1 MTSLIISP
9 LRLRKIQLAILGVVG
24 SMVFVVSLSVM
35 FNIDLILFHFDI
47 RNYETYAYFKD
58 FPIPILAKWLSF
70 LYDWALSDWV
80 LNALIWGGVV
90 GFIVSV
96 LLIDKLVIDKSTS
109 LIRGNRIEDAK
120 KLRKMIKEKSRLF
133 IGKEKVPLPYT
144 NENRSIGIIGMSG
157 SGKTQSIFPLIEQ
170 VVKFKETMIIYDRKP
185 DFWIN
190 YFRDEQADRKTK
202 QVNVWNFVAGV
213 FGRKVEKI
221 VAGNDFLFYPADARS
236 IKWNF
241 FLDIPDD
248 EQEMLDEADKIVK
261 SFIPD
266 TQSKEKFWDNTARM
280 ILKGIIIKVKTSPN
294 PSTKQLIDFI
304 RQFQT
309 KEEIWANLQDVN
321 DKYGLSIKSLLTEA
335 AEATAGSIMMNLQP
349 YFIKIMRPE
358 FYFEESNFSITKFI
372 KSTANKNI
380 DQRLFLVQTKK
391 EEGNYEGY
399 FRVMLDMMTRTIL
412 SLENNPNRR
421 IWIFLD
427 EAQTLG
433 KLSEVN
439 DQLAEG
445 RSKGGCV
452 VLATQDLARLE
463 ELYGEHLMRNI
474 FQLLGTKLML
484 QYDDPKGQ
492 KFISEFLGEQE
503 VEEKNKNR
511 MISRDA
517 QRDIEQVSERN
528 TTKKVLLTGELGL
541 LKPLSAY
548 LKMPGFPVTVVHFK
562 FFQPSQINFLKKAV
576 INQMF
581 NSLTVNTNEEAVP
594 SAKKIQAKKTTQEK
608 KTKGKTQVDKG
619 EIEMRYEDKNGNE
632 ITEEQY
638 KTLMLVGAE
647 STTKGYTI

>member
-1 MTSLIISP
+1 M
-9 LRLRKIQLAILGVVG
+9 LGVTG
-24 SMVFVVSLSVM
+24 SMISVVAISVK
-35 FNIDLILFHFDI
+35 FNINLILFNFDV
-47 RNYETYAYFKD
+47 RNYETYAYLKD

-80 LNALIWGGVV
+80 LNALIWGGAI
-90 GFIVSV
+90 GFIVSI

-109 LIRGNRIEDAK
+109 LIRGNRIENAK
-120 KLRKMIKEKSRLF
+120 KLKRMIKEKSRLF

-144 NENRSIGIIGMSG
+144 NENRSIGIIGMAG
-157 SGKTQSIFPLIEQ
+157 SGKTQGIFSLLEQ
-170 VVKFKETMIIYDRKP
+170 VVRFKETMIIYDRKP
-185 DFWIN
+185 DFWIT
-190 YFRDEQADRKTK
+190 YYRADR
-202 QVNVWNFVAGV
+202 
-213 FGRKVEKI
+213 
-221 VAGNDFLFYPADARS
+221 DFLFYPADARS

-309 KEEIWANLQDVN
+309 KEEIWANLQEVN

-358 FYFEESNFSITKFI
+358 FYFEESDFSITKFI
-372 KSTANKNI
+372 ESTANKNI

-474 FQLLGTKLML
+474 FQLLSTKLML

-548 LKMPGFPVTVVHFK
+548 LKMPGFPVTVVNFK
-562 FFQPSQINFLKKAV
+562 FFQPPQINFFKKAV

-581 NSLTVNTNEEAVP
+581 NSLTVNINEGKISSV
-594 SAKKIQAKKTTQEK
+594 KKIQAKKTTQK
-608 KTKGKTQVDKG
+608 KKEHVDKDKV
-619 EIEMRYEDKNGNE
+619 ETRYEDKNGDE

-647 STTKGYTI
+647 STIKGHMI

>member
-9 LRLRKIQLAILGVVG
+9 LRLRKIQLALLGIAG
-24 SMVFVVSLSVM
+24 SVTAIVAISVS
-35 FNIDLILFHFDI
+35 FKINLILFKFDL
-47 RNYETYAYFKD
+47 RSYETYAYLKSY
-58 FPIPILAKWLSF
+58 PIPILAKWLPYF
-70 LYDWALSDWV
+70 YDWALSDWV
-80 LNALIWGGVV
+80 LNAMIWGSVIGS
-90 GFIVSV
+90 IVSV
-96 LLIDKLVIDKSTS
+96 ILIDKLVIDKSTS
-109 LIRGNRIEDAK
+109 LIRGNTIQTSRHI
-120 KLRKMIKEKSRLF
+120 RSMIKTKARLY
-133 IGKEKVPLPYT
+133 IGKERIPLPYT
-144 NENRSIGIIGMSG
+144 NENRSIGIIGMAG
-157 SGKTQSIFPLIEQ
+157 SGKTQAVFSLLTQILA
-170 VVKFKETMIIYDRKP
+170 FKETTIIYDRKP

-190 YFRDEQADRKTK
+190 YFRDENTEQVADKK
-202 QVNVWNFVAGV
+202 NVWDFVTGVFGKKVEKFVAG
-213 FGRKVEKI
+213 K
-221 VAGNDFLFYPADARS
+221 DYLFYPADARS

-248 EQEMLDEADKIVK
+248 EQEMLDEVDKVVK

-280 ILKGIIIKVKTSPN
+280 ILKGVIVKIKTSPN
-294 PSTKQLIDFI
+294 PSTKKLIDFI
-304 RQFQT
+304 RKFQT
-309 KEEIWANLQDVN
+309 KEEIWSNLQDVN

-335 AEATAGSIMMNLQP
+335 ADATSGSIMMNLQP
-349 YFIKIMRPE
+349 YFTKIMRPE
-358 FYFEESNFSITKFI
+358 FYFDEGDFSITKFI
-372 KSTANKNI
+372 QATADKNI

-412 SLENNPNRR
+412 SLENNPDRR
-421 IWIFLD
+421 IWIILD

-433 KLSEVN
+433 KLSEIN

-445 RSKGGCV
+445 RSKGGSV
-452 VLATQDLARLE
+452 VFTTQDLSRIE

-474 FQLLGTKLML
+474 FQLLSTKLLL

-548 LKMPGFPVTVVHFK
+548 MKMPGFPATIVNFR
-562 FFQPSQINFLKKAV
+562 FFQPKQINFIKKAV
-576 INQMF
+576 SNQMF
-581 NSLTVNTNEEAVP
+581 NSEKDTVKISRGKKAPNKKAMEEIMKQNENDV
-594 SAKKIQAKKTTQEK
+594 
-608 KTKGKTQVDKG
+608 
-619 EIEMRYEDKNGNE
+619 EIVYEDRNGKVVSRE
-632 ITEEQY
+632 EFDTITLAGLESATM
-638 KTLMLVGAE
+638 KGAM
-647 STTKGYTI
+647 I

>member
-9 LRLRKIQLAILGVVG
+9 LRLRKIQLALLGVTG
-24 SMVFVVSLSVM
+24 SMMFVVAISVK
-35 FNIDLILFHFDI
+35 FNVNLILFNFDV
-47 RNYETYAYFKD
+47 RNYETYEYLKS

-70 LYDWALSDWV
+70 LYDWFLSDWV

-109 LIRGNRIEDAK
+109 LIRGNRIENAK
-120 KLRKMIKEKSRLF
+120 KMKKMIKEKSRLF

-144 NENRSIGIIGMSG
+144 NENRSIGIIGMAG
-157 SGKTQSIFPLIEQ
+157 SGKTQGIFSVFEQ
-170 VVKFKETMIIYDRKP
+170 VVRFKETMIIYDRKP
-185 DFWIN
+185 DFWIAYYREN
-190 YFRDEQADRKTK
+190 T
-202 QVNVWNFVAGV
+202 
-213 FGRKVEKI
+213 
-221 VAGNDFLFYPADARS
+221 DFLFYPADARS

-304 RQFQT
+304 REFQT

-372 KSTANKNI
+372 ESTANKNI

-474 FQLLGTKLML
+474 FQLLSTKLML

-548 LKMPGFPVTVVHFK
+548 LKMPGFPVTIVHFT
-562 FFQPSQINFLKKAV
+562 FFQPSQINFFKKAV
-576 INQMF
+576 VNQMF
-581 NSLTVNTNEEAVP
+581 NGLTLNTNEEKTSP
-594 SAKKIQAKKTTQEK
+594 IKKIQAKKTTQEK
-608 KTKGKTQVDKG
+608 KAKEKAKVDKDM
-619 EIEMRYEDKNGNE
+619 IETIFKDKNGDE
-632 ITEEQY
+632 VTEEQF
-638 KTLMLVGAE
+638 KILMLAGAE
-647 STTKGYTI
+647 STTKGYII

>member
-9 LRLRKIQLAILGVVG
+9 LRLRKIQLALLGVTG
-24 SMVFVVSLSVM
+24 SMISVVAISVK
-35 FNIDLILFHFDI
+35 FNINLILFNFDV
-47 RNYETYAYFKD
+47 RNYETYAYLKD

-80 LNALIWGGVV
+80 LNALIWGGAI
-90 GFIVSV
+90 GFIVSI

-109 LIRGNRIEDAK
+109 LIRGNRIENAK
-120 KLRKMIKEKSRLF
+120 KLKRMIKEKSRLF

-144 NENRSIGIIGMSG
+144 NENRSIGIIGMAG
-157 SGKTQSIFPLIEQ
+157 SGKTQGIFSLLEQ
-170 VVKFKETMIIYDRKP
+170 VVRFKETMIIYDRKP
-185 DFWIN
+185 DFWIT
-190 YFRDEQADRKTK
+190 YYRADR
-202 QVNVWNFVAGV
+202 
-213 FGRKVEKI
+213 
-221 VAGNDFLFYPADARS
+221 DFLFYPADARS

-309 KEEIWANLQDVN
+309 KEEIWANLQEVN

-358 FYFEESNFSITKFI
+358 FYFEESDFSITKFI
-372 KSTANKNI
+372 ESTANKNI

-474 FQLLGTKLML
+474 FQLLSTKLML

-548 LKMPGFPVTVVHFK
+548 LKMPGFPVTVVNFK
-562 FFQPSQINFLKKAV
+562 FFQPPQINFFKKAV

-581 NSLTVNTNEEAVP
+581 NSLTVNINEGKISSV
-594 SAKKIQAKKTTQEK
+594 KKIQAKKTTQK
-608 KTKGKTQVDKG
+608 KKEHVDKDKV
-619 EIEMRYEDKNGNE
+619 ETRYEDKNGDE

-647 STTKGYTI
+647 STIKGHMI

>member
-1 MTSLIISP
+1 MGCLMTSLIISP
-9 LRLRKIQLAILGVVG
+9 LRLRKIQLAVLGVVG
-24 SMVFVVSLSVM
+24 SMFFVVSLSVI
-35 FNIDLILFHFDI
+35 FNINLILFHFDI

-70 LYDWALSDWV
+70 LYDWVLSDWV

-120 KLRKMIKEKSRLF
+120 KLRKMIKEKSRLLM
-133 IGKEKVPLPYT
+133 GKEKVPLPYT
-144 NENRSIGIIGMSG
+144 NENRSIGIIGMAG
-157 SGKTQSIFPLIEQ
+157 SGKTQGIFSVLEQ
-170 VVKFKETMIIYDRKP
+170 VVRFKETMIIYDRKP
-185 DFWIN
+185 DFWIA
-190 YFRDEQADRKTK
+190 YYRTDK
-202 QVNVWNFVAGV
+202 
-213 FGRKVEKI
+213 
-221 VAGNDFLFYPADARS
+221 DFLFYPADERS

-241 FLDIPDD
+241 FLDIPND

-266 TQSKEKFWDNTARM
+266 TESKEKFWDNTARM
-280 ILKGIIIKVKTSPN
+280 ILKGIIIKVKISPN
-294 PSTKQLIDFI
+294 PSTKLLIDFI

-358 FYFEESNFSITKFI
+358 FYFEESDFSITKFI

-474 FQLLGTKLML
+474 FQLLSTKLML

-562 FFQPSQINFLKKAV
+562 FFQPSQINFFKKAV

-581 NSLTVNTNEEAVP
+581 NSLTVNTHEVKV
-594 SAKKIQAKKTTQEK
+594 SLAKKIQAKKTTQK
-608 KTKGKTQVDKG
+608 KKEHVNKDKV
-619 EIEMRYEDKNGNE
+619 ETRYEDKDGNE
-632 ITEEQY
+632 ITQEQY
-638 KTLMLVGAE
+638 KTLMLIGAE
-647 STTKGYTI
+647 STTKGHMI

>member
-9 LRLRKIQLAILGVVG
+9 LRLRKIQLALLGVTG
-24 SMVFVVSLSVM
+24 SMISVVAISVK
-35 FNIDLILFHFDI
+35 FNINLILFNFDV

-70 LYDWALSDWV
+70 LYDWVLSDWV

-144 NENRSIGIIGMSG
+144 NENRSIGIIGMAG
-157 SGKTQSIFPLIEQ
+157 SGKTQGIFSVLEQ
-170 VVKFKETMIIYDRKP
+170 VVHFKETMIVYDRKP
-185 DFWIN
+185 DFWIA
-190 YFRDEQADRKTK
+190 YYRADR
-202 QVNVWNFVAGV
+202 
-213 FGRKVEKI
+213 
-221 VAGNDFLFYPADARS
+221 DFLFYPADARS

-309 KEEIWANLQDVN
+309 KEEIWANLQEVN

-358 FYFEESNFSITKFI
+358 FYFEESDFSITKFI
-372 KSTANKNI
+372 ESTANKNI

-474 FQLLGTKLML
+474 FQLLSTKLML

-562 FFQPSQINFLKKAV
+562 FFQPPQINFFKKAV

-581 NSLTVNTNEEAVP
+581 NSLTVNTNDEEVP
-594 SAKKIQAKKTTQEK
+594 SAKKMQAKKTTQEK

>member
-9 LRLRKIQLAILGVVG
+9 LRLRKIQLALLGVTG
-24 SMVFVVSLSVM
+24 SMISVVAISVK
-35 FNIDLILFHFDI
+35 FNINLILFNFDV
-47 RNYETYAYFKD
+47 RNYETYAYLKD

-90 GFIVSV
+90 GFIVSI

-144 NENRSIGIIGMSG
+144 NENRSIGIIGMAG
-157 SGKTQSIFPLIEQ
+157 SGKTQGIFSVFEQ
-170 VVKFKETMIIYDRKP
+170 VVRFKETMIVYDRKP
-185 DFWIN
+185 DFWIA
-190 YFRDEQADRKTK
+190 YYRADR
-202 QVNVWNFVAGV
+202 
-213 FGRKVEKI
+213 
-221 VAGNDFLFYPADARS
+221 DFLFYPADARS

-358 FYFEESNFSITKFI
+358 FYFEESDFSITRFI

-474 FQLLGTKLML
+474 FQLLSTKLML

-562 FFQPSQINFLKKAV
+562 FFQPSQINFFKKAV

-581 NSLTVNTNEEAVP
+581 NSLTVNTNEEKISP
-594 SAKKIQAKKTTQEK
+594 AKKIQAKKATQEK
-608 KTKGKTQVDKG
+608 KAKEKTQVDKDM
-619 EIEMRYEDKNGNE
+619 IETRYEDKNGAE

>member
-1 MTSLIISP
+1 VTSLIISP
-9 LRLRKIQLAILGVVG
+9 LRLRKIQLAILGTVG
-24 SMVFVVSLSVM
+24 SMTTVVVLSIALNINPIVFK
-35 FNIDLILFHFDI
+35 FNARSSEDYMYLQ
-47 RNYETYAYFKD
+47 N
-58 FPIPILAKWLSF
+58 FPIPLLAKWLSYAYDF
-70 LYDWALSDWV
+70 LLSDWV
-80 LNALIWGGVV
+80 LNALIWGAII
-90 GFIVSV
+90 GFMVSV
-96 LLIDKLVIDKSTS
+96 VLIDKLVIDKKTS
-109 LIRGNRIEDAK
+109 LIRGNTIQTTKNLKA
-120 KLRKMIKEKSRLF
+120 MIKGKARLF
-133 IGKEKVPLPYT
+133 IGREKIPLLYT

-185 DFWIN
+185 DFWIS
-190 YFRDEQADRKTK
+190 YYRE
-202 QVNVWNFVAGV
+202 NV
-213 FGRKVEKI
+213 
-221 VAGNDFLFYPADARS
+221 DYLFYPADERS

-294 PSTKQLIDFI
+294 PSTKKFIDFI

-321 DKYGLSIKSLLTEA
+321 DKYGLSIKALLTEA
-335 AEATAGSIMMNLQP
+335 ADATSGSIMMNLQP
-349 YFIKIMRPE
+349 YFTKIMRPE
-358 FYFEESNFSITKFI
+358 FYFEDGGFSITKFI
-372 KSTANKNI
+372 NSTAKINI

-399 FRVMLDMMTRTIL
+399 FRVMLDMMTRATL
-412 SLENNPNRR
+412 NLENSLTRR
-421 IWIFLD
+421 IWVFLD
-427 EAQTLG
+427 EFQTLG

-439 DQLAEG
+439 DLLAEG
-445 RSKGGCV
+445 RSKGSSTV
-452 VLATQDLARLE
+452 VATQDLSRIE

-517 QRDIEQVSERN
+517 QRDIEQISERN

-541 LKPLSAY
+541 LKPLTAY
-548 LKMPGFPVTVVHFK
+548 LKIPGYPVTIVMFK
-562 FFQPSQINFLKKAV
+562 FFQPEHINNLKKAKS
-576 INQMF
+576 NQMF
-581 NSLTVNTNEEAVP
+581 NSLSIENTVEKI
-594 SAKKIQAKKTTQEK
+594 SRGKKEK
-608 KTKGKTQVDKG
+608 SKSPKVKDKATS
-619 EIEMRYEDKNGNE
+619 EVKIKYEDKNGKE
-632 ITEEQY
+632 VTKEEFDAL
-638 KTLMLVGAE
+638 TLVGIEAA
-647 STTKGYTI
+647 STKGAMI